1 MECFAVYSDELKT
14 RIDPLYL
21 KSVYSIQSVYTRYP
35 LIALG
40 DLLEKPPEYGASEIA
55 VDGNPSIDI
64 RYIRI
69 TDIDE
74 LGNLRNDWKTAKR
87 IDAKYLL
94 QENDILFARSG
105 ATAGKTF
112 IYRPEYGK
120 AIFAGYLI
128 RFRVSK
134 TRVNPLFVFYYTQL
148 SRYASWVKAIQR
160 PSGQPNINSQEFKL
174 LKIPLPPCSV
184 QNQIVGIMES
194 AYERR
199 KQKDEEAKR
208 LLDSINGF
216 VLERLGIS
224 LPEIN
229 DKSCFVVWSDDIKG
243 RKINPQAYTVKPK
256 AIRSAIEGST
266 YPIKRL
272 SDIVTQNISGEWGE
286 DPVLVKKTDDHVL
299 CRVLRNTN
307 IVNQYNLNFEN
318 VAERLIRKDK
328 YQKIRLKKGDI
339 LIEKS
344 GGSPTQ
350 PVGRVALV
358 ESTSEGYAFSN
369 FVQLLRIS
377 EECIPQYLFIFLK
390 AVYALNY
397 MEYLQN
403 QTTGIK
409 NLIMSEYLSIPIPIP
424 PLEVQKV
431 IADKVES
438 RMQKAEQLQKE
449 AEEEVEKAKAEVEKM
464 ILAVG

>member
-1 MECFAVYSDELKT
+1 MKCFKVFYDDIEGRLDCFFYQPEL
-14 RIDPLYL
+14 
-21 KSVYSIQSVYTRYP
+21 VQ
-35 LIALG
+35 
-40 DLLEKPPEYGASEIA
+40 LEHK
-55 VDGNPSIDI
+55 VK
-64 RYIRI
+64 RI
-69 TDIDE
+69 TDRKLGDYILGISGGATPNKNE
-74 LGNLRNDWKTAKR
+74 SEKYYSESGIPFLRVQNVTSAGLSLENCIFINQETHNNMLKRSQVEEGNLITKITGVGRMAVSAVAPPSFEGNINQHLVVIKTQSTEVSKVLATF
-87 IDAKYLL
+87 L
-94 QENDILFARSG
+94 NSDIGERLAFRRSTG
-105 ATAGKTF
+105 GTRPALNYEALKT
-112 IYRPEYGK
+112 IPVVYRPE
-120 AIFAGYLI
+120 
-128 RFRVSK
+128 
-134 TRVNPLFVFYYTQL
+134 
-148 SRYASWVKAIQR
+148 
-160 PSGQPNINSQEFKL
+160 
-174 LKIPLPPCSV
+174 
-184 QNQIVGIMES
+184 IVEIMES
-194 AYERR
+194 AYERK
-199 KQKDEEAKR
+199 KQKDEEAKK
-208 LLDSINGF
+208 LLDSLNGF

-243 RKINPQAYTVKPK
+243 RKINPQAYTAKPK

-286 DPVLVKKTDDHVL
+286 DPVLVKKTDGHVL

-307 IVNQYNLNFEN
+307 FVNQYNLNFEN

-344 GGSPTQ
+344 GGSPIQ

-369 FVQLLRIS
+369 FVQLIRIS

-431 IADKVES
+431 IADEVES

-449 AEEEVEKAKAEVEKM
+449 AEQEVEKAKAEVEKI
-464 ILAVG
+464 ILG